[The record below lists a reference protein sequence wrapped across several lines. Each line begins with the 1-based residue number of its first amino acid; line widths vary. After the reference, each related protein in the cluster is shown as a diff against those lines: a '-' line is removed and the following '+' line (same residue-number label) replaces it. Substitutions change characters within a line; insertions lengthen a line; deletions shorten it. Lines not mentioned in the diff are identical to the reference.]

1 MNKQN
6 LIPFD
11 KNQSREKAKK
21 NGRKGGIIS
30 GQRRRER
37 KTMKQAIELVLSLNI
52 KDPATKKKLKSMGIK
67 ANDINY
73 NTALIIAQLTKAL
86 KGDTRAAEF
95 LRDTSGQRVPTEL
108 STETIDQHNENIA
121 VINAMIQ
128 NPPRQRTIEEFEE
141 QDQED
146 ENE

>member
-1 MNKQN
+1 MKEQN

-11 KNQSREKAKK
+11 KNQSREEAKK
-21 NGRKGGIIS
+21 NGRKGGIVS